1 MANACSECGSMAA
14 VRVLAVGNVYP
25 PHLLGGYEVIW
36 RGAMR
41 HLRSEGHQG
50 RVLTTDYR
58 RGDVPADANEDPEVY
73 RELSWYW
80 RDHEWL
86 SLSPRERFRLERR
99 NAAVFDRHLHEF
111 RPDVIT
117 WWPVGGMSLGLL
129 ELARRAGIPSL
140 LFVLDY
146 WPHYGPVHDLWTRMW
161 ASHRVAG
168 AVVDRVTGL
177 PTRPRLEEAGRWLFC
192 SRSMRDETLATGLR
206 ISDLTILPAGV
217 DNMFLRAGRE
227 PRAPDWQW
235 RLAYIGRVVEQK
247 GVRTAIEALTRLP
260 AQATLRIVGEGD
272 AAYRRELERLA
283 ASLGV
288 ADRVCFD
295 PPQSGAQLIGAYRAA
310 DVIVFPVQWA
320 EPFGL
325 VPLEAMALGR
335 PVVATG
341 RGGSGDYL
349 ADGENSLLFTAG
361 DASALAAALDRLAGD
376 PDLRERL
383 RESGFQTAGRHGEDE
398 FNRRAL
404 QEVLTCARRARNGD
418 SPP

>member
-1 MANACSECGSMAA
+1 MAA
-14 VRVLAVGNVYP
+14 MRVLAVGNVYP

-41 HLRSEGHQG
+41 HLRSEGHG
-50 RVLTTDYR
+50 ARVLTTDYR
-58 RGDVPADANEDPEVY
+58 RDDVPAGAEEDPEVH
-73 RELSWYW
+73 RELGWYW

-86 SLSPRERFRLERR
+86 APGPRERLRLERH
-99 NAAVFDRHLHEF
+99 NAEVFDRHLREF

-117 WWPVGGMSLGLL
+117 WWPVGGMSLGLI
-129 ELARRAGIPSL
+129 ERARRAHIPSL

-146 WPHYGPVHDLWTRMW
+146 WPHYGPVHDLWTHMW

-168 AVVDRVTGL
+168 AILDRVTGL
-177 PTRPRLEEAGRWLFC
+177 PTRPRLEVAGRWLFC

-206 ISDLTILPAGV
+206 IGDQAILAAGV
-217 DNMFLRAGRE
+217 DNMFLRAARE
-227 PRAPDWQW
+227 AQPPDRRW

-247 GVRTAIEALTRLP
+247 GVRTAIESLARLP
-260 AQATLRIVGEGD
+260 AHATLRIVGEGD
-272 AAYRRELERLA
+272 APYRRELESLA
-283 ASLGV
+283 VSLGV
-288 ADRVCFD
+288 ADRVRFD
-295 PPQSGAQLIGAYRAA
+295 APRSGGQLIDAYRTA

-349 ADGENSLLFTAG
+349 ADSRNSLLFEAG
-361 DASALAAALDRLAGD
+361 DAGALAAAVARLADD
-376 PDLRERL
+376 PQLRERL
-383 RESGFQTAGRHGEDE
+383 RAGGFETAAAHGEDE
-398 FNRRAL
+398 FDRRAL
-404 QEVLTCARRARNGD
+404 EEMLACAGRAHNG
-418 SPP
+418 SRL